1 MNLRLLRPLFCS
13 LAPVFLVEYC
23 CSEVCCIEAVVM
35 LLVDVAVVVV
45 LDVVDRIVDVIV
57 KHRAAFLALCVLSS
71 QQLLIALDQLLL
83 LLRHKNG
90 QVLIT

>member
-23 CSEVCCIEAVVM
+23 CPEVCCIEAVVM

-45 LDVVDRIVDVIV
+45 LDVASIE
-57 KHRAAFLALCVLSS
+57 SS
-71 QQLLIALDQLLL
+71 
-83 LLRHKNG
+83 
-90 QVLIT
+90 TSS